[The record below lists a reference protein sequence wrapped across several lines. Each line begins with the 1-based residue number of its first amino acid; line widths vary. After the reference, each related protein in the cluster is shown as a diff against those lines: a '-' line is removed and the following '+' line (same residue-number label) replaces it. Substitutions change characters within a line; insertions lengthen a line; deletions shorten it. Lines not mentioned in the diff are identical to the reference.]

1 MNMLTRTTLTAA
13 AVALISTAVVTP
25 AQAMTPMP
33 GSPCSMTGMV
43 TTVNGVSYVC
53 DRQADNTGVWS
64 KPLAN
69 AKAKITLKDGWA
81 KAAPDAGMSGAFGI
95 VMNPTDKPVRLVG
108 AASPVAGMVQIHEM
122 VMKDGAMVMQEVVDG
137 LVVPAKGSLVLK
149 PGGNHLMFMNLK
161 KPIKVG
167 QVVPVSLLTED
178 GTRLTVKVLAK
189 NYTGAN
195 ETYNPESM

>member
-1 MNMLTRTTLTAA
+1 MNLFTRMTLSAA
-13 AVALISTAVVTP
+13 AAALISTVVAVPT
-25 AQAMTPMP
+25 QAMTPIP

-53 DRQADNTGVWS
+53 GRQPDNTGVWS
-64 KPLAN
+64 TPLAN
-69 AKAKITLKDGWA
+69 AKAKITLEDGWA

-95 VMNPTDKPVRLVG
+95 VVNPTNKPVRLVG

-122 VMKDGAMVMQEVVDG
+122 VKKNGAMVMQEVVDG

-149 PGGNHLMFMNLK
+149 PGGNHLMFMKVK
-161 KPIKVG
+161 KPIRVG
-167 QVVPVSLLTED
+167 QLVPVSLLTED

-189 NYTGAN
+189 NFAGAN
-195 ETYNPESM
+195 ETYDPERM